1 MPAIMVH
8 PTAWLVDL
16 DGTLYR
22 PFPVKLAMGAELLL
36 FGPRALPIIRRFR
49 REHERLRQNLG
60 HDVDSPFDMQ
70 VDRTAEALALR
81 RDQVLAVVD
90 TWMVQ
95 RPSRWIARFPRTKLI
110 ADIRAFRA
118 RGGRL
123 ALVSDYPARTKL
135 GALGLAD
142 LFDVVVA
149 NGEPDGPR
157 RLKPHPQGMLL
168 AASRLG
174 VEPGQCLVV
183 GDRDDADGAAARA
196 AGMAFRRI
204 R

>member
-1 MPAIMVH
+1 MPAIMPH

-22 PFPVKLAMGAELLL
+22 PLPVKLAMAAELLL

-49 REHERLRQNLG
+49 HEHERLRQDIG

-95 RPSRWIARFPRTKLI
+95 RPSRWIARFPRAKLV
-110 ADIRAFRA
+110 AEMRAFRA
-118 RGGRL
+118 SGGRL

-168 AASRLG
+168 AASRLS